1 MSIHIEHLTSV
12 VRVYRPGDSF
22 EFGDEPVA
30 VATLCRTDSRTVEIM
45 AAKGRLTRTDM
56 RGIAR
61 TLASEGVR
69 VLVVK
74 RCKGHS
80 VPGGRLVK
88 THGPFN
94 YFEIDTSDV

>member
-12 VRVYRPGDSF
+12 VRVYGPEESF

-45 AAKGRLTRTDM
+45 AAKGRLARTDM
-56 RGIAR
+56 RAIAR
-61 TLASEGVR
+61 ALAAEGVR
-69 VLVVK
+69 VLVIK
-74 RCKGHS
+74 RRKGHS

-94 YFEIDTSDV
+94 YFEIDTGDV